1 MMRFQAFGEQ
11 REPIA
16 KACDNFYL
24 SRRSVAKMLLA
35 ASMLPPPQIPS
46 VSAGRADLRLTT
58 AGTRPIRS
66 F

>member
-16 KACDNFYL
+16 KGCDNFYL

-35 ASMLPPPQIPS
+35 ASSQNHRQHVSCRFDAIESICVFPPTPN
-46 VSAGRADLRLTT
+46 
-58 AGTRPIRS
+58 
-66 F
+66 